1 MTAPW
6 TWDGLTAGAHAV
18 VWNGRSDAGELARVL
33 AHDLMSMGG
42 PIFET
47 REYLGEARMVNED
60 LQKEVRTLRDWK
72 ESALKAYADLNLQE
86 IGAYL
91 GLPIR
96 ELKRLRETNKK
107 LSQQLARIQEFVLQ
121 HGHSEDRLLL
131 SRERLLE
138 LLE

>member
-1 MTAPW
+1 M
-6 TWDGLTAGAHAV
+6 
-18 VWNGRSDAGELARVL
+18 LARK
-33 AHDLMSMGG
+33 LMAYDG
-42 PIFET
+42 PIGTT

-91 GLPIR
+91 GLPIGTDVVPHIGPAIR

-107 LSQQLARIQEFVLQ
+107 LSQQLARIKEFVLQ

-131 SRERLLE
+131 SRDRLLE